1 MKADPALLLRV
12 TSALGRHGH
21 VVAML
26 TLALLLVACATV
38 PPKLPPPVLRDHA
51 PLAGL
56 DTAPRAGWP
65 QAQWWQAYG
74 DTQLDELIARAM
86 QNAPDLALAQ
96 ARVQSAQQSARLAA
110 AQAGLSINGQTQ
122 LARQRMSSH
131 GLIPSQFLGFNW
143 YNQADLGAQLQYD
156 FDWWGKKRAG
166 IESALDQQRAA
177 QAQQSAAA
185 LAIQHAVADT
195 YFAWLADH
203 ARLQIAGQAVAV
215 QQDLA
220 RIAALRVRQG
230 VDLAD
235 TAHSAQAQLAA
246 ALEMQSALEGSA
258 RIRRAALASL
268 LGIAPADLPALQAS
282 SLPEITATL
291 PVDAGLDLL
300 ARRPDIAANLWQVEA
315 ALKQTDVARA
325 QFYPDISISAM
336 AGLSS
341 IDMDKL
347 LTSDSRVFGAT
358 PALHLPIFSGGR
370 LEANYGVSRAQLDS
384 AVAQYNAT
392 VISAAREV
400 ATQVLSAQQTAE
412 RTQQQAAQIR
422 ADIDLVASA
431 EARRRQGVRDARESL
446 AARALLLQQRDA
458 ALQLKAQ
465 ALATDLNLVKALGG
479 GYRLDATD
487 STAKQ
492 SAVNLPSPSAGT
504 AAHDHR

>member
-1 MKADPALLLRV
+1 
-12 TSALGRHGH
+12 
-21 VVAML
+21 
-26 TLALLLVACATV
+26 
-38 PPKLPPPVLRDHA
+38 
-51 PLAGL
+51 
-56 DTAPRAGWP
+56 
-65 QAQWWQAYG
+65 
-74 DTQLDELIARAM
+74 
-86 QNAPDLALAQ
+86 
-96 ARVQSAQQSARLAA
+96 
-110 AQAGLSINGQTQ
+110 
-122 LARQRMSSH
+122 
-131 GLIPSQFLGFNW
+131 
-143 YNQADLGAQLQYD
+143 
-156 FDWWGKKRAG
+156 
-166 IESALDQQRAA
+166 
-177 QAQQSAAA
+177 
-185 LAIQHAVADT
+185 VADT
-195 YFAWLADH
+195 YFAWQADQ
-203 ARLQIAGQAVAV
+203 ARLQIAGEAVAV

-220 RIAALRVRQG
+220 RIAELRVRQG

-246 ALEMQSALEGSA
+246 AREMQAALEGSA
-258 RIRRAALASL
+258 RIRRAALAAL
-268 LGIAPADLPALQAS
+268 LGIAPADLPALQPR
-282 SLPEITATL
+282 SLPEITTAL
-291 PVDAGLDLL
+291 PADAGLDLL

-347 LTSDSRVFGAT
+347 FTSGSRVFGVT

-370 LEANYGVSRAQLDS
+370 LGANYGVSRAQLDS

-412 RTQQQAAQIR
+412 RAQQQAAQIR
-422 ADIDLVASA
+422 ADTNLLASA

-479 GYRLDATD
+479 GYRLDTAA
-487 STAKQ
+487 STAQQ
-492 SAVNLPSPSAGT
+492 SAVDLPLPSAGT